1 MISFK
6 NFKGDEKLIDDIKDQ
21 ADSILECLRHKPCH
35 LVREFF
41 LDKPKTDDQ
50 EIKGD
55 LLKRFKAEG
64 NKETE
69 FPVLYLICKSEEAA
83 YPIIIAWGLFA
94 IFKSGWDQH
103 YDGIMR
109 KICRYFRQLKTINSK
124 QMDKLAAIIED
135 SESFR
140 VAYEKLD
147 DELQKLSEDPGL
159 KKAYEIYR
167 SVFSL
172 YDFVAKNFTNYKN
185 KTKVTKVHR
194 RNIETYGLPE
204 VFELGESIE
213 RHHFTKAVEHHAD
226 QVKTKTEF
234 YELPK
239 SDNQQRNVYQQ
250 AISIASRKTI
260 SEVSPVCSI
269 SQITLAEAQEIIRF
283 CRRTNEPEALVIML
297 SLILGT
303 SVNKVLSFRF
313 PKGFRK
319 KTLNFPKHE
328 DIAYLG
334 LNLLNKVDMSIRLR
348 LPESV
353 YKRLRMSDMKSV
365 TIDSVHSFIKKKA
378 PFTLKGITNFQ
389 WFWLQRNG
397 YDIFMREL
405 LSSEKISLPQ
415 SYYSSIS
422 DELLQTIWVNY
433 LKDLGFEA
441 EILKTE
447 SRIGSLLSV
456 NIIYIKEFFKHL
468 KHSLESAIEK
478 RDFVDTL
485 NSYSLLL
492 HHILI
497 LATGHRPGIDVFS
510 TVKHF
515 SKSTSSIRLE
525 DKVPNGISNPRIVF
539 VPEMIFS
546 QLNDYFEV
554 LGLAKKYYLADHPIL
569 SQEFE
574 MRISGDSSLI
584 HLIEENL
591 LSSPLNSG
599 NLHHHLSEVWPIPLN
614 WNRHVLRSYFL
625 ENEVPQADID
635 LFMGHQNTPYHR
647 LGQFGGLSLSC
658 GKSITSVISKFFDEL
673 HITFTPY
680 FKRIKNAI

>member
-6 NFKGDEKLIDDIKDQ
+6 NFKGDEKLIQDIKGQ
-21 ADSILECLRHKPCH
+21 ADKVLQLIRHKPCH

-41 LDKPKTDDQ
+41 KNKPKTEDQ

-55 LLKRFKAEG
+55 LLRRFKAEG
-64 NKETE
+64 NTESE
-69 FPVLYLICKSEEAA
+69 FPVIYLVCKSEENSNQM
-83 YPIIIAWGLFA
+83 IIAWGLFA

-103 YDGIMR
+103 HDGIMR
-109 KICRYFRQLKTINSK
+109 KICRYFRQLRTINLK
-124 QMDKLAAIIED
+124 QMDNLAAIID
-135 SESFR
+135 GSESFR

-159 KKAYEIYR
+159 KKAYEVYR

-172 YDFVAKNFTNYKN
+172 YDFVVKNFTNYKQ

-194 RNIETYGLPE
+194 RHIETHRLPE

-213 RHHFTKAVEHHAD
+213 RHHFTKSEEHHAD

-234 YELPK
+234 YQLPK
-239 SDNQQRNVYQQ
+239 NESQQRAVYQQ
-250 AISIASRKTI
+250 SVSIASRKTI
-260 SEVSPVCSI
+260 AEVSPVCSI
-269 SQITLAEAQEIIRF
+269 SQITLAEAKEVIEF
-283 CRRTNEPEALVIML
+283 CRKSNDPEALVIML

-328 DIAYLG
+328 DIHYSG
-334 LNLLNKVDMSIRLR
+334 LNLLNKVDNSIRLR
-348 LPESV
+348 LPEAV
-353 YKRLRMSDMKSV
+353 YKRLKMSDMKSV
-365 TIDSVHSFIKKKA
+365 TIDSVDSFIKRKA
-378 PFTLKGITNFQ
+378 SFTLKGLTNFQ

-397 YDIFMREL
+397 YDIFIREL

-415 SYYSSIS
+415 SYYSNIS
-422 DELLQTIWVNY
+422 ADLLDTIWVRY

-441 EILKTE
+441 ESLKT
-447 SRIGSLLSV
+447 RARVGSLLSV
-456 NIIYIKEFFKHL
+456 NKNYINEFFRHL
-468 KHSLESAIEK
+468 KQSLESAIEK
-478 RDFVDTL
+478 RDFVDAL

-492 HHILI
+492 HHIFI

-515 SKSTSSIRLE
+515 SKSTSSVRLE

-539 VPEMIFS
+539 VPEMVFS
-546 QLNDYFEV
+546 QLDDYLKV
-554 LGLAKKYYLADHPIL
+554 LALAGKYYLADHPIL

-574 MRISGDSSLI
+574 MRISGESSLI
-584 HLIEENL
+584 HFIEGDF

-647 LGQFGGLSLSC
+647 LGQFGGLSLSS
-658 GKSITSVISKFFDEL
+658 GKSITSVISKLFSEL
-673 HITFTPY
+673 DIKFNSY
-680 FKRIKNAI
+680 FKRMKNAI